1 MRKLFLSLLFIITG
15 ITCLFSQNPERVY
28 QSHSEEN
35 GIFSVTTNDGKYLF
49 TFYSTEIL
57 ETTFI
62 PNGEETNANSHAV
75 ILQPNKVETNYNYVG
90 NDITYGTEGLSVIVT
105 TEPFKIS
112 YTYNDDSLISEK
124 RGYYKSPHESMEL
137 VKDHI
142 IADASE
148 KIEFNLT
155 EEEVLYGGGSRALG
169 MNRRGHRLPL
179 YNRAQYGYQSYS
191 ELLNFTLPI
200 VLSSKKYMLHFD
212 NSTIGYLDLDS
223 KKENTLTYETLSGR
237 KTYQI
242 VAGKTWYDVVEN
254 YTNLTGKQPMLPR
267 WVLGNFSSRFGY
279 HSQKETLETI
289 DKFKE
294 DEIPVDAI
302 IIDLYWFGKEIQ
314 GTLGN
319 FEFDRDSFPEPTKMV
334 DVLKSQN
341 VETTLI
347 TEPYV
352 LKTSK
357 RWEEAVN
364 EDILAKDSIGNPAVF
379 EFYFGKGGI
388 IDIFKPKGERWFKDI
403 YNRLSDYGV
412 NGFWGDLGE
421 PEELP
426 NWVNFETGSAD
437 ELHNIYGHNW
447 AKLVYEASLESNPNR
462 RPFVLMRA
470 GYSGSQRYGMIPW
483 TGDVSRSWGGLKPQ
497 PEIAL
502 QMGMQGIAYMH
513 SDLGGFAGANLDD
526 ELYARWL
533 QYGVFQPIFRPHA
546 DETLASEPV
555 YRSEKAK
562 KLANFAIQMRYR
574 MLPYNYHLMV
584 ENHIKGRPLMRPL
597 FFEEPNNADLLEY
610 SDAYLWGNDILV
622 SPVLEAGKKTQEVYF
637 PKGSMWFDI
646 ETDEVIEGGQKKSVT
661 LSESFIPVYAR
672 GGSFIPLAKLIQS
685 TKSYDDGYLQL
696 QYYHDVTV
704 SESQRHL
711 YMDDGITTNTFE
723 NGAYQIL
730 HFEAKIRESW
740 LEIEFNA
747 NNGKNFKP
755 RTKTIDFTIHN
766 IEKKP
771 KRIKINNEKV
781 NGTYN
786 SQYKTLT
793 LSIVWDTNTEK
804 KVHLKLRK

>member
-1 MRKLFLSLLFIITG
+1 MTKHFLSLLFIIAG
-15 ITCLFSQNPERVY
+15 ITCLFSQNPERIY

-49 TFYSTEIL
+49 KYYSTEIL

-62 PNGEETNANSHAV
+62 PKGEVSNTISHAV
-75 ILQPNKVETNYNYVG
+75 IIQPKKVETTYKYIG
-90 NDITYGTEGLSVIVT
+90 NDITYSSEGLSVIVT

-112 YTYNDDSLISEK
+112 YSYNNNPLISEK
-124 RGYYKSPHESMEL
+124 RGYYKSTHESMEL

-142 IADASE
+142 IAELSE
-148 KIEFNLT
+148 KIEFNLS
-155 EEEVLYGGGSRALG
+155 EDEVLYGGGSRALG
-169 MNRRGHRLPL
+169 MNRRGYRLPL
-179 YNRAQYGYQSYS
+179 YNRAQYGYQSYA
-191 ELLNFTLPI
+191 ELLNYTLPV
-200 VLSSKKYMLHFD
+200 VLSSKKYLLHFD

-223 KKENTLTYETLSGR
+223 KRDNTLSYETLSGR

-242 VAGKTWYDVVEN
+242 IAGNSWYDVVEN
-254 YTNLTGKQPMLPR
+254 YTELTGKQPMLPR
-267 WVLGNFSSRFGY
+267 WTLGNFSSRFGY

-289 DKFKE
+289 DKFKKE
-294 DEIPVDAI
+294 EIPVDAV
-302 IIDLYWFGKEIQ
+302 IIDLYWFGEEIQ

-319 FEFDRDSFPEPTKMV
+319 FEFYRDSFPEPKQMV
-334 DVLKSQN
+334 DILKSQN
-341 VETTLI
+341 IETTLI

-357 RWEEAVN
+357 RWDEAVKQ
-364 EDILAKDSIGNPAVF
+364 DILAKDSIGNPAVF

-403 YNRLSDYGV
+403 YTDLSEFGV

-447 AKLVYEASLESNPNR
+447 AKLVYEASLESNPSR

-584 ENHIKGRPLMRPL
+584 ENHVEGRPLMRPL
-597 FFEEPNNADLLEY
+597 FFEEPDNKDLFEY
-610 SDAYLWGNDILV
+610 SGSYLWGNDILV
-622 SPVLEAGKKTQEVYF
+622 SPVLEAGKKIQEVYF

-646 ETDEVIEGGQKKSVT
+646 ENDEAIEGGQTKTVA
-661 LSESFIPVYAR
+661 LNESFIPVYVR
-672 GGSFIPLAKLIQS
+672 GGSFIPLAKPMQS
-685 TKSYDDGYLQL
+685 TKEYDDSYLQV
-696 QYYHDVTV
+696 QYYYDVTV
-704 SESQRHL
+704 TKSQRHL
-711 YMDDGITTNTFE
+711 YMDDGTTTNNIVNE
-723 NGAYQIL
+723 AYQIL
-730 HFEAKIRESW
+730 KFDADIEDSW
-740 LEIEFNA
+740 LDIEFESD
-747 NNGKNFKP
+747 NGKNYEAKS
-755 RTKTIDFTIHN
+755 KTIDLTIHN
-766 IEKKP
+766 LIKKP
-771 KRIKINNEKV
+771 KQIKIGKDKV

-786 SQYKTLT
+786 SENKTLT
-793 LSIVWDTNTEK
+793 LNLNWDTNKEK
-804 KVHLKLRK
+804 QVRIKLRK